1 MVKINYFYI
10 TSLISIISVFVLIGS
25 FKKSKKIVEKFSMN
39 ILTDEE
45 KSFVNELKNTEYSK
59 ILDLVKNKNMTKSK
73 IDKLI
78 AKLSEEK
85 DKIEPVYEVPDKT
98 YL

>member
-10 TSLISIISVFVLIGS
+10 TSLISIISVFVFIGS
-25 FKKSKKIVEKFSMN
+25 FKKNKKIVEKFSLN

-78 AKLSEEK
+78 KKLSEEK
-85 DKIEPVYEVPDKT
+85 DKTEPVYEVPDKT

>member
-10 TSLISIISVFVLIGS
+10 TSLISIISFFVLIGS
-25 FKKSKKIVEKFSMN
+25 FKKSKKIVEKFSLN

-45 KSFVNELKNTEYSK
+45 KSFINELKNTEYSK

-78 AKLSEEK
+78 KKLSEEK